1 MNDLYNIN
9 KILTRFLPKD
19 DGSKRK
25 KLAARYARGS
35 ILDVGCSQSPNNFLV
50 GKEII
55 GLDVVPPSKIKFRNY
70 TDFILGDCT
79 KIEQIFKGRKFD
91 TVIALELI
99 EHLPNYIV
107 FFNNVFSV
115 LNKDGIFI
123 VSTPNP
129 LLWRTVIV
137 NALLPRGYSYSGRG
151 IDGKL
156 TKIHIMVILFC
167 ISQE

>member
-1 MNDLYNIN
+1 
-9 KILTRFLPKD
+9 
-19 DGSKRK
+19 
-25 KLAARYARGS
+25 
-35 ILDVGCSQSPNNFLV
+35 
-50 GKEII
+50 
-55 GLDVVPPSKIKFRNY
+55 
-70 TDFILGDCT
+70 
-79 KIEQIFKGRKFD
+79 
-91 TVIALELI
+91 
-99 EHLPNYIV
+99 
-107 FFNNVFSV
+107 